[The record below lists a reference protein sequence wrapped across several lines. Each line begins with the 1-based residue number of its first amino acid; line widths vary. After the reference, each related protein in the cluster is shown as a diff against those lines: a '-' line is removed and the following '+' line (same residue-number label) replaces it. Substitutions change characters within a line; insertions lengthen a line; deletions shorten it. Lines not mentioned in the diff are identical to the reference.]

1 MYNNDKAWKQ
11 LRTSHSKWRQE
22 AFHEEAFHEEAFHE
36 EAFHEEAF
44 HEEAFHEVSQD
55 EPQEVN
61 VYTLSIWYAT

>member
-36 EAFHEEAF
+36 
-44 HEEAFHEVSQD
+44 VSQD

>member
-1 MYNNDKAWKQ
+1 MYNVSPQVDGAPDVTQ
-11 LRTSHSKWRQE
+11 SKVWRQ
-22 AFHEEAFHEEAFHE
+22 EAFHEEAFHE

-61 VYTLSIWYAT
+61 VYTLSIWYAM